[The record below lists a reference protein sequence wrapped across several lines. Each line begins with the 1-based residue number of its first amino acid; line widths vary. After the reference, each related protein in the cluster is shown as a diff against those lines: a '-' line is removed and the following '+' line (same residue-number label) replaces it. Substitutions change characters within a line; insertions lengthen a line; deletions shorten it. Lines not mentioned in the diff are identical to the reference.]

1 MVFYIGTLSKIKC
14 MQKKK
19 LKQELIYILSNKI
32 LYLLVLKINKNYFF
46 EQIDNCIYIFLTKVI
61 IAYDLFLHSHQTYL

>member
-1 MVFYIGTLSKIKC
+1 MKC

-19 LKQELIYILSNKI
+19 IKQELIYILGNKM

-46 EQIDNCIYIFLTKVI
+46 EQIDNCIYF
-61 IAYDLFLHSHQTYL
+61 F